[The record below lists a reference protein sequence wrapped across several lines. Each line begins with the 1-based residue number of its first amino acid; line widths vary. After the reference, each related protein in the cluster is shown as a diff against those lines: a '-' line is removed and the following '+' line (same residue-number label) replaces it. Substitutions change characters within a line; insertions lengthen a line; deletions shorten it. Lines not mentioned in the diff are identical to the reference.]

1 VVLKQHRLLLRIYRK
16 FQETYNMKSQETL
29 SKIMELLNLQDE
41 VKLESMKLENGTV
54 IEAEAFEPNQEVF
67 IVTED
72 ERIALPIGEY
82 EMEDGRILV
91 VAEEGVI
98 AEINEA
104 KEEEAPEEAPAEEP
118 AQEEEVEQAEEEKE
132 EEMAYDTK
140 EELTAAMD
148 ELKGMIDEI
157 KSMMSPKEEEM
168 SEEVVEEPK
177 AEEVEMSTD
186 EPAAKPIKHNPE
198 TKTPQMHKFAEG
210 ARKDTLSRIF
220 DKLG

>member
-1 VVLKQHRLLLRIYRK
+1 
-16 FQETYNMKSQETL
+16 MKSQETL

-98 AEINEA
+98 AEMRDA
-104 KEEEAPEEAPAEEP
+104 KEEEEAPEEAPA
-118 AQEEEVEQAEEEKE
+118 QEEEASEEVEANEEEKE
-132 EEMAYDTK
+132 EEMAYATK

-148 ELKGMIDEI
+148 EIKGMIDEI

-168 SEEVVEEPK
+168 SEEVVEEQ
-177 AEEVEMSTD
+177 VEMSTD

-198 TKTPQMHKFAEG
+198 TKTAEMHKFAKG

-220 DKLG
+220 EKLG

>member
-1 VVLKQHRLLLRIYRK
+1 
-16 FQETYNMKSQETL
+16 MKSQETL

-54 IEAEAFEPNQEVF
+54 IEAEAFEANQEVF

-82 EMEDGRILV
+82 ELEDGRMLI

-98 AEINEA
+98 AEVRDA
-104 KEEEAPEEAPAEEP
+104 KEEEAPAEEP
-118 AQEEEVEQAEEEKE
+118 AQEEVVEEVEQAEEEKE
-132 EEMAYDTK
+132 EEMAYATK

-157 KSMMSPKEEEM
+157 KAMVSPKEEEM
-168 SEEVVEEPK
+168 SEEVVEEQ
-177 AEEVEMSTD
+177 VEMSTD
-186 EPAAKPIKHNPE
+186 EPAAKPIKHSPE
-198 TKTPQMHKFAEG
+198 TKTAEMHKFAKG

>member
-1 VVLKQHRLLLRIYRK
+1 
-16 FQETYNMKSQETL
+16 MKSQETL

-98 AEINEA
+98 AEIGEA
-104 KEEEAPEEAPAEEP
+104 KEEEAPQEEAPATEEE
-118 AQEEEVEQAEEEKE
+118 ASEEVEANEEEKE
-132 EEMAYDTK
+132 EEMAYATK

-186 EPAAKPIKHNPE
+186 EPAAKPIKHSPE
-198 TKTPQMHKFAEG
+198 TKTAEMHKFGKG